1 MPYINQSKPKLNCI
15 IVTLNQKKPLVNR
28 VMVIIMIIIQSLYGV
43 QNRITCVYLNLP
55 YSTKRQHCKMIEDEW
70 SWFLAVFDSKPKELI
85 HFWMK
90 TEVEI
95 KIRAIQSAKV
105 SPFANLLNK
114 LQNIWQSMIPSIK
127 CRIDW
132 LKYNY

>member
-1 MPYINQSKPKLNCI
+1 
-15 IVTLNQKKPLVNR
+15 
-28 VMVIIMIIIQSLYGV
+28 
-43 QNRITCVYLNLP
+43 
-55 YSTKRQHCKMIEDEW
+55 
-70 SWFLAVFDSKPKELI
+70 
-85 HFWMK
+85 MK

-114 LQNIWQSMIPSIK
+114 LQDIWQSVIPSIK

-132 LKYNY
+132 LKYNYQYLMISKKCNNYRAV